1 MTRLDYTMRYNQRE
15 MFTSIQN
22 VGPPADLAMSLRP
35 LVLRL
40 PWKMPLMPSCAATAE
55 CDGVMHRIDTSPF
68 KGYAKKKSATRGCFI
83 WLRPPRHPPPPP
95 CFLKRK

>member
-1 MTRLDYTMRYNQRE
+1 MTRLDYTMRYNRRE

-40 PWKMPLMPSCAATAE
+40 PWKTLLMPSCATTAE
-55 CDGVMHRIDTSPF
+55 RDGVMRHVDVMSCHVSTS
-68 KGYAKKKSATRGCFI
+68 I
-83 WLRPPRHPPPPP
+83 L
-95 CFLKRK
+95 